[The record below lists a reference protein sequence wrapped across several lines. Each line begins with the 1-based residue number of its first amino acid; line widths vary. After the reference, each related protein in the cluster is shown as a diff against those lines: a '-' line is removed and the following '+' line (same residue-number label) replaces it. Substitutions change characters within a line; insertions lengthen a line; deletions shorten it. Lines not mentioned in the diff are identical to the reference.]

1 MPPILLIDS
10 GTSTTRVRLVQDG
23 RVQLEIRRAVG
34 AAAGAGGQNAELRQA
49 LSACLAEMAEA
60 RPEAMAAVPAALL
73 SGMISAPS
81 GLEEIAHLTGPV
93 DLGALHQA
101 VVWRQYP
108 DLWDRPMG
116 YIPGVKFVSGDLVDQ
131 DVVRGEETE
140 LAGYA
145 LDHPGDFLALH
156 VGSHHK
162 ALWVRDG
169 WLTASRTALTGEML
183 TALAT
188 GTILKDSIT
197 LPAGGPEDLEAARQG
212 ARDALQVGTARALFL
227 TRVMRLNAG
236 ASEASAASYYMGALA
251 AEDLRMLLGMR
262 LPELPLLLYGREG
275 FCKLLA
281 ELVAEHLPGNA
292 AAVLG
297 QQQSDDLA
305 VLGASR
311 VAQALQE
318 EGRFPC

>member
-1 MPPILLIDS
+1 MKPILLIDS

-23 RVQLEIRRAVG
+23 KVQMEIRRAVG
-34 AAAGAGGQNAELRQA
+34 AATGAGGDNAALRQA
-49 LSACLAEMAEA
+49 LRACLEELAAA
-60 RPEAMAAVPAALL
+60 RPEAMQAAQAALL

-81 GLEEIAHLTGPV
+81 GLEEIPHQTGPI
-93 DLGALHQA
+93 AFAQLHRA
-101 VVWRQYP
+101 VQWREYP

-116 YIPGVKFVSGDLVDQ
+116 YIPGVKFVTGDLVDQ

-140 LAGYA
+140 LAGYWM
-145 LDHPGDFLALH
+145 DHREDFLALH

-162 ALWVRDG
+162 ALWVREG
-169 WLTASRTALTGEML
+169 QLTASRTALTGEML
-183 TALAT
+183 SALVE
-188 GTILKDSIT
+188 GTILKDSIA
-197 LPAGGPEDLEAARQG
+197 LPPGGPEDLEAARQG

-227 TRVMRLNAG
+227 TRVMRLLDG
-236 ASEASAASYYMGALA
+236 ATEAQASSYYLGALA

-281 ELVAEHLPGNA
+281 ALVEEHLPGNRVV
-292 AAVLG
+292 VLT

-305 VLGASR
+305 VSGATL

-318 EGRFPC
+318 EGLFPC